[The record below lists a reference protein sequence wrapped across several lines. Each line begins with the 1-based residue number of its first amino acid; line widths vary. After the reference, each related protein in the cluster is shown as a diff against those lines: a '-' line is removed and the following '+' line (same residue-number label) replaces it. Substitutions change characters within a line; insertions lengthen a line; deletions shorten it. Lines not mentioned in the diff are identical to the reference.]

1 MHKLPSL
8 RRELL
13 TAFGLVFVGAMLV
26 AATGILIV
34 VPRLESGTVAV
45 IYVFLLVGADLV
57 VFASFGHWLLQTR
70 VLRPVDRM
78 IDGIAA
84 IAEGDY
90 SSRLP
95 PGETRELA
103 RLAEAVNRMAER
115 LIANQEQLGANIAS
129 LQETNRL
136 LTEARD
142 ELVRAEKL
150 ASVGRLSAGIA
161 HEIGN
166 PLGAVLGYLAVLG
179 RRVGLA
185 ERELVDAAEAEARRI
200 DKIVRSL
207 LDYARPREAH
217 ARPIAVASVVERTV
231 DLLRTQG
238 KLDTI
243 RVTLELAPDS
253 PEVVADQFQLEQVL
267 VNLLLNAVDALEG
280 REDPAITIRTRS
292 GKHQPR
298 PQPRARRKD
307 DPPYADYSHRRR
319 LHQPARLPR
328 EDPFPPGG
336 EIVEIAVSDNGP
348 GIPPDLIGQ
357 VFDPFVTT
365 KEPGKGTGLGLAV
378 CARLIDAMGGTI
390 RVESQPGAGATF
402 TVVLPAAVQPVPA
415 A

>member
-1 MHKLPSL
+1 MQQLPTL

-13 TAFGLVFVGAMLV
+13 TAFGLVFAGAMLV

-34 VPRLESGTVAV
+34 VPRLESGTIAAV
-45 IYVFLLVGADLV
+45 YIFLLVGADLV
-57 VFASFGHWLLQTR
+57 VFAFFGRWLLRTR
-70 VLRPVDRM
+70 VLGPVDRM

-84 IAEGDY
+84 IAEGEY
-90 SSRLP
+90 SRRLP
-95 PGETRELA
+95 AAETRELA

-150 ASVGRLSAGIA
+150 ASVGRLGAGIA

-179 RRVGLA
+179 KRVGPA
-185 ERELVDAAEAEARRI
+185 EKELIEAAEAEARRI

-207 LDYARPREAH
+207 LDYARPREAR
-217 ARPIAVASVVERTV
+217 ARPIAVASVVEGTV

-238 KLDTI
+238 KLEPI
-243 RVTLELAPDS
+243 RVTLDLAPEL
-253 PEVVADQFQLEQVL
+253 PTVVADQFQLEQVL
-267 VNLLLNAVDALEG
+267 VNLLLNAVDVLNG
-280 REDPAITIRTRS
+280 RDDAAITIRTRS

-298 PQPRARRKD
+298 PQPRARRRD
-307 DPPYADYSHRRR
+307 DPPLADYSHRRR
-319 LHQPARLPR
+319 FHQSARLPR

-336 EIVEIAVSDNGP
+336 EIVEIAVADNGP
-348 GIPPDLIGQ
+348 GIPPELLGQ

-390 RVESQPGAGATF
+390 RAESPAGGGAVF
-402 TVVLPAAVQPVPA
+402 TVVLPAAVQPVHA
-415 A
+415 

>member
-1 MHKLPSL
+1 LQRTTADRPEPPPMHHLPTL

-45 IYVFLLVGADLV
+45 IYVFLLTGADLV

-90 SSRLP
+90 SRLP

-166 PLGAVLGYLAVLG
+166 PLGAVLGYL
-179 RRVGLA
+179 
-185 ERELVDAAEAEARRI
+185 
-200 DKIVRSL
+200 
-207 LDYARPREAH
+207 
-217 ARPIAVASVVERTV
+217 
-231 DLLRTQG
+231 
-238 KLDTI
+238 
-243 RVTLELAPDS
+243 
-253 PEVVADQFQLEQVL
+253 
-267 VNLLLNAVDALEG
+267 
-280 REDPAITIRTRS
+280 
-292 GKHQPR
+292 
-298 PQPRARRKD
+298 
-307 DPPYADYSHRRR
+307 
-319 LHQPARLPR
+319 
-328 EDPFPPGG
+328 
-336 EIVEIAVSDNGP
+336 
-348 GIPPDLIGQ
+348 
-357 VFDPFVTT
+357 
-365 KEPGKGTGLGLAV
+365 
-378 CARLIDAMGGTI
+378 
-390 RVESQPGAGATF
+390 
-402 TVVLPAAVQPVPA
+402 
-415 A
+415 